1 MNTSK
6 NYIGC
11 EIYIR
16 NDMQLYNEFFKNK
29 DAIENSIGS
38 DLEWME
44 LTNAT
49 ASRILSKHHCN
60 PKDKNKWNDYFKW
73 CSDEVEKFSSEFI
86 KYVN

>member
-16 NDMQLYNEFFKNK
+16 NDMELYNEFFKNK

-44 LTNAT
+44 LPNAT

-60 PKDKNKWNDYFKW
+60 PK
-73 CSDEVEKFSSEFI
+73 I
-86 KYVN
+86 KINGMIILSGVPMKLKVFF